1 MEGMEARAARDKA
14 SLQRDGQGPPGSPL
28 GEVHQPEYQP
38 TYISGLGRKHPRP
51 RRRCLKSLSR
61 VCESN

>member
-14 SLQRDGQGPPGSPL
+14 SLQRDGQGPPGSPP

-38 TYISGLGRKHPRP
+38 TYISGLGRKHP
-51 RRRCLKSLSR
+51 
-61 VCESN
+61 